1 VNNKNMVTGI
11 KNNQEYGYRF
21 IQQLHG
27 HEKLEIAAIYIEVNT
42 RKLQEIHARCHPAG
56 LLASVTG
63 TV

>member
-1 VNNKNMVTGI
+1 MVTGI
-11 KNNQEYGYRF
+11 KNNQEYGYRY
-21 IQQLHG
+21 IQQLRG
-27 HEKLEIAAIYIEVNT
+27 HEKLEITAIRTEVNI